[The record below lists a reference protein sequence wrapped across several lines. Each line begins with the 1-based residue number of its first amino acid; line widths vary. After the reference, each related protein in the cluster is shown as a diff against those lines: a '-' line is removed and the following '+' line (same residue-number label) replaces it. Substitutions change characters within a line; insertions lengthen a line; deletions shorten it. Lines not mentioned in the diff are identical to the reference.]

1 MSDLITQLCQII
13 AEILQNNPQADS
25 PELIALVE
33 AEIKTNSQLIEAIK
47 NDSRLTQIN
56 QDDTKAFQTLVT
68 GGIANIGIFL
78 NDVNQEQLQEVLQKV
93 INSFNVESDIRK
105 LEEDY
110 LDSPEW
116 EKIEE
121 STIDRG
127 TELLNLLLY
136 LQECKDEAI
145 EPELGDF
152 LREFLLVDEDEFQD
166 EHRIYEEVI
175 ANQILV
181 ESDLKEVARVTSEL
195 SDDSELKELFYSMIG
210 FFRDTNPSDS
220 DFNDFV
226 NHSPNPDFDS
236 AVYSLLIS
244 YNS

>member
-1 MSDLITQLCQII
+1 MNTSIDHAMNVALAQFATVNKQEYKSFSKALTAVFNLEKSYLNKVDALDQVFDDQPAFEPLRELFFDLL
-13 AEILQNNPQADS
+13 
-25 PELIALVE
+25 LI
-33 AEIKTNSQLIEAIK
+33 N
-47 NDSRLTQIN
+47 
-56 QDDTKAFQTLVT
+56 
-68 GGIANIGIFL
+68 FL
-78 NDVNQEQLQEVLQKV
+78 NE
-93 INSFNVESDIRK
+93 DIRK

-181 ESDLKEVARVTSEL
+181 ESDLKEVARVTSQL

-244 YNS
+244 YNSQN